1 MLDFQISELP
11 QDKAKHVLWDKFS
24 QRTKRALLLHKITPI
39 ARLPT
44 RPTWAQQNSCFPP
57 GKSCKSD
64 CHSPREEILALSLR
78 PGKAATEQ
86 NPTPNFQ
93 MRKFADFGM
102 PTRNQTWHPFTYHS
116 TEQEMIGVL
125 SAACCNFTQLC
136 TYPPCKQLLTTWQ
149 MQLQAY

>member
-1 MLDFQISELP
+1 MSFEISFHSGQNGRCCFTKLHRSQGCLPGRPEHNKIRASLQEKAASQIASSKQQILT
-11 QDKAKHVLWDKFS
+11 H
-24 QRTKRALLLHKITPI
+24 KRNL
-39 ARLPT
+39 
-44 RPTWAQQNSCFPP
+44 
-57 GKSCKSD
+57 